1 MPVCVSGV
9 PAFVI
14 DELEPRHGK
23 CVEEGE
29 HGDVATV
36 EPAQYMRHAFGAFEL
51 ILVGHGHI
59 MRHNYPVHAT
69 LHPSPGSSDGLA
81 APVYSPGAANV
92 ISSVESC
99 AVPSC
104 TGPEEG

>member
-1 MPVCVSGV
+1 MRPKMLATVIEARSLIASKGCIRARDTSFASQLLYGMPVCDPGV
-9 PAFVI
+9 PACVI
-14 DELEPRHGK
+14 DELETRHGK

-69 LHPSPGSSDGLA
+69 LH
-81 APVYSPGAANV
+81 
-92 ISSVESC
+92 
-99 AVPSC
+99 
-104 TGPEEG
+104 